1 MSSTAI
7 ALCVLLGIIVLGFFW
22 IAAIYNGLVRLRN
35 LKEEGWSGI
44 DVQLKRRHDLV
55 DNLVNTVKGYMA
67 HEREVLEEVARCRS
81 QAGGARSVAETAK
94 AEAGLAQ
101 ALGRL
106 FAVMENYP
114 QLRAT
119 ENVMHLQTTLTELE
133 DTLQMAR
140 RYYNGTVRELNTK
153 IEIFPSNLVANAFR
167 FAKAEFFELDNVE
180 EAAAPRVQF

>member
-1 MSSTAI
+1 MSSAV
-7 ALCVLLGIIVLGFFW
+7 LVLGVLLGIIVLVLLW
-22 IAAIYNGLVRLRN
+22 IVVMYNGLVRLRN

-67 HEREVLEEVARCRS
+67 HESSVLEEVARCRAS
-81 QAGGARSVAETAK
+81 AGGAGNVAEAAK
-94 AEAGLAQ
+94 AEAGLTM
-101 ALGRL
+101 ALGKL

-114 QLRAT
+114 ELRAT

-153 IEIFPSNLVANAFR
+153 IELFPSNIVANMFH
-167 FAKAEFFELDNVE
+167 FTKADFFELDNAE
-180 EAAAPRVQF
+180 EAAVPLVQF